1 MNVKMDDDGAFRWI
15 NQMLLNIPASIQ
27 EQERPLLREAGKILK
42 NNVKA
47 VMRRSDVEE
56 AAVKV
61 EPKNYDGSRPYV
73 HMQDDISYKVKKSKT
88 GALYVSVRGGK
99 MTGYKWHLV
108 NDGTVKTNPTHF
120 IETAENKSGQEIEQ
134 AIDRMIAEVLDGA
147 D

>member
-15 NQMLLNIPASIQ
+15 NQMLVNIPASIR
-27 EQERPLLREAGKILK
+27 ERERLLLRNAGKILK

-73 HMQDDISYKVKKSKT
+73 HMQDEVSYKVKKSKT

-108 NDGTVKTNPTHF
+108 NDGTINTNPTHF
-120 IETAENKSGQEIEQ
+120 IETAESRSGEEIER
-134 AIDRMIAEVLDGA
+134 AIDEMIRRALDG
-147 D
+147 

>member
-1 MNVKMDDDGAFRWI
+1 MRAKMDDDGAFQWI

-27 EQERPLLREAGKILK
+27 EQERPLLRKAGKILK

-47 VMRRSDVEE
+47 VMRRSNVEA

-73 HMQDDISYKVKKSKT
+73 HMQDDVSYKIKKSKT
-88 GALYVSVRGGK
+88 GAPYVSVRGGK

-108 NDGTVKTNPTHF
+108 DAGTINTNPTHF
-120 IETAENKSGQEIEQ
+120 IETAESRSGAEIEQ
-134 AIDRMIAEVLDGA
+134 AIDEMIRRALDG
-147 D
+147 

>member
-42 NNVKA
+42 NNVKT

-61 EPKNYDGSRPYV
+61 EPKTMMAAG
-73 HMQDDISYKVKKSKT
+73 HMYIC
-88 GALYVSVRGGK
+88 
-99 MTGYKWHLV
+99 
-108 NDGTVKTNPTHF
+108 
-120 IETAENKSGQEIEQ
+120 
-134 AIDRMIAEVLDGA
+134 RMMFLIK
-147 D
+147 

>member
-15 NQMLLNIPASIQ
+15 NQMLVNIPASIR
-27 EQERPLLREAGKILK
+27 ERERLLLRNAGKILK

-61 EPKNYDGSRPYV
+61 EPKNYDSSRPYV
-73 HMQDDISYKVKKSKT
+73 HMQDEVSYKVKKSKT

-108 NDGTVKTNPTHF
+108 NDGTINTNPTHF
-120 IETAENKSGQEIEQ
+120 IEAAESRSEAEIEK
-134 AIDRMIAEVLDGA
+134 AIDVMIKEALDGW
-147 D
+147 